1 MPLWPGQSMLGR
13 VLASRPWDAH
23 VNAAREQA
31 RARLIATAREPVPPE
46 LSATVGLPTPAT
58 AEHLIGTLSL
68 CFGVE
73 AARAL
78 LRRAQR
84 TLTCLLDAVLWD
96 PHLGG
101 E

>member
-1 MPLWPGQSMLGR
+1 MPLWPGQPMLGR
-13 VLASRPWDAH
+13 VLASRPWNAH

-58 AEHLIGTLSL
+58 AEHLIGTLSCAL
-68 CFGVE
+68 GLRRR
-73 AARAL
+73 AR